1 MNWRMHEQLAA
12 RVAVSALHRTTL
24 SSFSET
30 IALLSGYVHRETA
43 TACGKVHKDLA
54 DLVAANAQVIYMN
67 IYVRVCVLM
76 FGVQHTATQPPTCN
90 LSSCSLQYQGLFS
103 HVGGL
108 F

>member
-1 MNWRMHEQLAA
+1 MRRVTHMNWRMHEQLAA

-54 DLVAANAQVIYMN
+54 DLVAANAEVIYMN
-67 IYVRVCVLM
+67 IYVCVCVY
-76 FGVQHTATQPPTCN
+76 VWSAAHYNTTAR
-90 LSSCSLQYQGLFS
+90 
-103 HVGGL
+103 V
-108 F
+108 